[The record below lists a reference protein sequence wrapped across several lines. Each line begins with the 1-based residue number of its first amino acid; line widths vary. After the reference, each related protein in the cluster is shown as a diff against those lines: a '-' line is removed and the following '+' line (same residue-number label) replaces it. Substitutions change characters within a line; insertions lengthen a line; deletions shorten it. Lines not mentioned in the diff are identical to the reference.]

1 MQTLLDSQ
9 QKAYDKLKRLKVG
22 ALFMEPGTGKTLTA
36 LKLIESTETDYCL
49 FIVPFQ
55 TKQNLK
61 DELTKWN
68 FNIKHDVIGIESLSN
83 SDRIYIKYFEKVRQ
97 HKHTFL
103 VVDESL
109 KIKNE
114 DSKRTQRVMMYAG
127 KSEYRLILNGT
138 PLSKNVIDL
147 WTQMEFLSPK
157 ILGMGKVQFINTFVD
172 YVQFKGD
179 RGWSQKIIKK
189 FSNMEYLYSLI
200 DPFVFDAKLDLN
212 KHKQYID
219 VPYKVT
225 DVTEY
230 EAIKESYLEDIRRG
244 SGFSFL
250 GMTQKMQ
257 QSYCVDT
264 GKLAALKE
272 LVKNSD
278 QSKTLVYCKF
288 IKSKDMIEQL
298 YPNIKVMTY
307 GKGSLGL
314 NLQAYN
320 HIIFYDKTFD
330 YSQRDQS
337 ERRIFRIGQQDDV
350 TYHSLSGDVGL
361 EKLIQDNINKKVTM
375 LNYFK
380 KMASESNVEVIFNE
394 L

>member
-1 MQTLLDSQ
+1 MILLDNQ
-9 QKAYDKLKRLKVG
+9 QKAYNKLKRLKVG
-22 ALFMEPGTGKTLTA
+22 ALFMEAGTGKTLTA
-36 LKLIESTETDYCL
+36 IKLIESTNTDYCV

-68 FNIKHDVIGIESLSN
+68 FKMKHDIIGIESLSN
-83 SDRIYIKYFEKVRQ
+83 SDNLYMDYLLKISKNEHV
-97 HKHTFL
+97 FL

-114 DSKRTQRVMMYAG
+114 QAKRTERVMKFAEL
-127 KSEYRLILNGT
+127 SEYRLILNGT

-157 ILGMGKVQFINTFVD
+157 ILGMGKDQFINTFVD

-330 YSQRDQS
+330 YAQREQA
-337 ERRIFRIGQQDDV
+337 EHRIYRVGQESNV
-350 TYHSLSGDVGL
+350 IYHSLSADVGL
-361 EKLIQDNINKKVTM
+361 DSLIQKNIDKKVGM

-380 KMASESNVEVIFNE
+380 KMASESKVEVIFNE

>member
-1 MQTLLDSQ
+1 MILLDNQ
-9 QKAYDKLKRLKVG
+9 QKAYNKLKRLKVG
-22 ALFMEPGTGKTLTA
+22 ALFMEAGTGKTLTA
-36 LKLIESTETDYCL
+36 IKLIESTNTDYCV

-68 FNIKHDVIGIESLSN
+68 FKMKHDIIGIESLSN
-83 SDRIYIKYFEKVRQ
+83 SDNLYMDYLLKISKNEHV
-97 HKHTFL
+97 FL

-114 DSKRTQRVMMYAG
+114 QAKRTERVMKFAEL
-127 KSEYRLILNGT
+127 SEYRLILNGT

-157 ILGMGKVQFINTFVD
+157 ILGMGKDQFINTFVD

-330 YSQRDQS
+330 YAQREQA
-337 ERRIFRIGQQDDV
+337 EHRIYRVGQESNV
-350 TYHSLSGDVGL
+350 IYHSLSADVGL
-361 EKLIQDNINKKVTM
+361 DSLIQKNIDKKVSM

-380 KMASESNVEVIFNE
+380 KMASESKVEVIFNE